1 MAPCFM
7 DWIRYNLWRNRLF
20 DVIFIRLEMGKMIH
34 FFKIR
39 FLLGLIIAA
48 TLLSSCTFRSKAK
61 TERMAA
67 VVSEVRD
74 KYRADEDISND
85 NQIFEAYDYFVDTK
99 D

>member
-1 MAPCFM
+1 M
-7 DWIRYNLWRNRLF
+7 
-20 DVIFIRLEMGKMIH
+20 
-34 FFKIR
+34 
-39 FLLGLIIAA
+39 GLIIAA

-99 D
+99 DYQNAAPAALYSGRVHWLRKNTKPQ